1 MTDTLFL
8 AFLARHDDEAWL
20 RVVDRL
26 DQAMHP
32 VDRQAT
38 RIWFHLFP
46 LRLQRALESAA
57 DPHGLE
63 DYLRLEGRWRL
74 SDQRDTSHRFLFG
87 HRYWPEVAA
96 AARRYSTQPVV
107 PGSLDLAAQIQE
119 IARGVAA
126 ALDVDQ
132 SWLVGMTAV
141 AVRTLQQVGLGE
153 APGGIEQAVPH
164 ERRLGRPNPDG
175 VLANRAKDHGQ
186 GVLGFLRGSRRMWTV
201 TFDESD
207 PGGRFPIINQQ
218 HITTA
223 AALDT
228 RDYRAR
234 DPRCTEGPIPV
245 QCRSCS
251 CGTCWVGVLGGADRL
266 SPVDAQE
273 RATVAALGYSQ
284 SDEPNPVIRLACM
297 AEVRGSISIVIPPW
311 NGQVGARL
319 QRAGRDA

>member
-20 RVVDRL
+20 RAVDRL

-46 LRLQRALESAA
+46 LRLQRAIESAA
-57 DPHGLE
+57 DPRGLE

-74 SDQRDTSHRFLFG
+74 ADQRDTSHRFLFG
-87 HRYWPEVAA
+87 HRYWPAVVAA
-96 AARRYSTQPVV
+96 VREYSTQPVV

-119 IARGVAA
+119 IARAA
-126 ALDVDQ
+126 ASRLKVDP
-132 SWLVGMTAV
+132 SWLVGITAV
-141 AVRTLQQVGLGE
+141 AVRTLQQAGLGE
-153 APGGIEQAVPH
+153 VPENDGPGRG
-164 ERRLGRPNPDG
+164 RRADPDRM
-175 VLANRAKDHGQ
+175 LADRVKDPGQ
-186 GVLGFLRGSRRMWTV
+186 GWLGFLRGRRRIWTV
-201 TFDESD
+201 RFDEAD
-207 PGGRFPIINQQ
+207 PEQSFPAIDEQ

-223 AALDT
+223 AGMDP

-251 CGTCWVGVLGGADRL
+251 CGTCWVGVLGGAGNL

-273 RATVAALGYSQ
+273 RTTVSALGYSNT
-284 SDEPNPVIRLACM
+284 SDPHPVIRLACM
-297 AEVRGSISIVIPPW
+297 SEVRGPVSIVIPPW

-319 QRAGRDA
+319 ERVERDT